1 MRSGRCEAG
10 HAVPEGMRVARS
22 IQQQEHSLGGDAML
36 PAVAFSA
43 ERLLLAPDWAEA
55 IDEVLMHLGIAAD
68 VSRAYLIRV
77 DRTGQG
83 VYTATQLAEW
93 CAPGVT
99 SQFDNPT
106 LQGAPSRRPA
116 SPGGSSV
123 MSDARDPLRQRP

>member
-1 MRSGRCEAG
+1 MQ
-10 HAVPEGMRVARS
+10 VPEGMRVARS
-22 IQQQEHSLGGDAML
+22 IRPQEHSLGGDAML

-77 DRTGQG
+77 DRAGQG

-106 LQGAPSRRPA
+106 LQG
-116 SPGGSSV
+116 GS
-123 MSDARDPLRQRP
+123 LT